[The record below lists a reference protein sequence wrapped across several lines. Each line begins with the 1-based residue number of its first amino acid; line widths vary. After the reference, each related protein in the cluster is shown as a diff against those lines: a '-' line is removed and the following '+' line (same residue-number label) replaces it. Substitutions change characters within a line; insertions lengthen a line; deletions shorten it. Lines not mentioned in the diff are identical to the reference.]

1 MKFLVLAG
9 TQDGR
14 TIGEELAKTGHE
26 VVLSTLTEYGANLA
40 QAQGLKA
47 RFGAF
52 ERESLRQFLKHESI
66 QAIVDATHPYAQVIQ
81 KLARS
86 LGSEL
91 NLPYFRWERPGTVF
105 EDNPLI
111 RWALD
116 IEEASRIAAASGEK
130 ILLTTGSNA
139 LPEWVSMPCLKD
151 KRLYVRVLPTSAV
164 LVRCESLGLTPG
176 QIIAAQGPF
185 TKEFNLALI
194 RQFQIDVVVTKD
206 SGKSGGTREKI
217 EACLEAGIPLVML
230 KRPERTG
237 EGLELLE
244 FIKKLEEKLCQPP
257 LFS

>member
-14 TIGEELAKTGHE
+14 AIGEELAQREHE

-40 QAQGLKA
+40 RAQGLKA

-52 ERESLRQFLKHESI
+52 ERESLVRFIKQEGI
-66 QAIVDATHPYAQVIQ
+66 QAIVDATHPYAQAIQ

-91 NLPYFRWERPGTVF
+91 NLPYFRWERPGTAC

-111 RWALD
+111 RWAPD
-116 IEEASRIAAASGEK
+116 IEEASRIAAASGNN
-130 ILLTTGSNA
+130 ILLTTGSKA
-139 LPEWVSMPCLKD
+139 LPEWVSRPCLKD

-164 LVRCESLGLTPG
+164 LARCESLGLTPG

-185 TKEFNLALI
+185 TTEFNLALI
-194 RQFQIDVVVTKD
+194 RQFQIEVVVTKD
-206 SGKSGGTREKI
+206 SGLSGGTQEKI
-217 EACLEAGIPLVML
+217 EACLEVGIPLVVL
-230 KRPERTG
+230 KRPERAG
-237 EGLELLE
+237 EELELLE